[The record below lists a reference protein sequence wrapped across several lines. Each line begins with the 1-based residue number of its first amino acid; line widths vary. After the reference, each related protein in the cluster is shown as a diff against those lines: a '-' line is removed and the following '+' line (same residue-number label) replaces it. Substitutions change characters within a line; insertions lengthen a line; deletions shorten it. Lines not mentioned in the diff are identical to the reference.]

1 MQSTNAKV
9 IPVVNLTE
17 FFRDQLHTALARQRA
32 AVEDQTEHYV
42 VNLLTLYARSDE
54 LHAGMPPGR
63 RLCPL
68 ATLLAAAVDA
78 PTSVEREAALQK
90 LGDVSLFVAGFFA
103 HGFERRLVDVD
114 YHVAMGG
121 GAYSTLAD
129 RLAHGR
135 RSTLSNVFA
144 ELAGKFQLLVDALG
158 EIADSAR
165 SWSQRDVLRLYEIW
179 LKTGSARA
187 QRVLRNLGVEATP
200 VALHAH

>member
-1 MQSTNAKV
+1 MQSPNAKV
-9 IPVVNLTE
+9 IPVVNLSE
-17 FFRDQLHTALARQRA
+17 FFRDQLHTALAKQHA
-32 AVEDQTEHYV
+32 AIEDQTEHYV
-42 VNLLTLYARSDE
+42 VNLLALYARSDH
-54 LHAGMPPGR
+54 LIAGMPPGR

-78 PTSVEREAALQK
+78 PTGIERDAALQK

-135 RSTLSNVFA
+135 RSTLSGVFA
-144 ELAGKFQLLVDALG
+144 ELAAKFQLLVDALG

-165 SWSQRDVLRLYEIW
+165 NWSQRDVLRLYEIW

-187 QRVLRNLGVEATP
+187 QRLLRNLGVEATP
-200 VALHAH
+200 VAVRAH